1 MKKFTT
7 WILTLIILSTATL
20 GVNFAESSSNQKPKF
35 TDTAEIIIG
44 SNEIYH
50 NDQAYLALSK
60 NQVIKGTTYVSL
72 RALCDVLKLNVHYDG
87 LSKTFTLT
95 DAYRTYSFVLE
106 SSTYTF
112 NGQTFNFVN
121 DKPLSIDGVLMMPLK
136 QFTAHYKVYL
146 TPSKGNRRITMNW
159 NTFSPS
165 QFSIKQTKIHATQTQ
180 VSFVDEF
187 SKFSGKMVL
196 DELWTGRFDVFP
208 EAGTYTIT
216 RSVLTDD
223 GVWQPPYALTVEVL
237 PKNQP
242 PVAEFKT
249 NKEVYRIGEPIKYYD
264 YSSDPESTIANKTW
278 TNNAAAFFEKGKY
291 DILLKVTDDM
301 GQVSETAKTIEVTD
315 EIMYSR
321 DEFNKIFTPVGEK
334 YTFQGSIVPS
344 LERIRYTVLNTGYN
358 LFRSNSPESAKED
371 GIYYEDVF
379 SSPTRVLIH
388 HLNLQA
394 NPVKYYLI
402 ASNPTDKP
410 ISFTVPYSGV
420 GGPHKYITITGKIS
434 GTRYLESLEKP
445 NQTEI
450 ILKPNEKKI
459 ILTRMSSTEVP
470 NMQTISAHAD
480 VYTKAPLKLQMVIL
494 DSKKDVLENYDALT
508 PVARDAVHRRGT
520 FDNATKRITITERVG
535 DTPVRLSLSDGTR
548 DIKNK
553 GVDAMTGDVMENDGI
568 YGVVHEVI
576 LDRVAPNTVISINA
590 RGGAYSGSFRVNGK
604 IIEAT
609 KISHL
614 TNSNEAVIL
623 HRTGNQEE
631 RVEIYYIPASGSS
644 LPLALLLDQIPKL
657 KS

>member
-1 MKKFTT
+1 MKKFTA

-20 GVNFAESSSNQKPKF
+20 GLTFAESTDAKKPKF
-35 TDTAEIIIG
+35 TDTAQIIIG

-60 NQVIKGTTYVSL
+60 NQVLKGTTYVSL
-72 RALCDVLKLNVHYDG
+72 RALCDVLKLNVNYDG
-87 LSKTFTLT
+87 ISKTFTLT

-112 NGQTFNFVN
+112 NGQTFSFGKN
-121 DKPLSIDGVLMMPLK
+121 KPLSMDGVLMMPLK
-136 QFTAHYKVYL
+136 TFTSHFNVYL
-146 TPSKGNRRITMNW
+146 TPSKGNRMITMNW

-165 QFSIKQTKIHATQTQ
+165 QFSIKQSKIHATQTK

-187 SKFSGKMVL
+187 SKFSGKVVI

-223 GVWQPPYALTVEVL
+223 GVWQPPYAVTVEVL
-237 PKNQP
+237 PKNQAP
-242 PVAEFKT
+242 IADFKT
-249 NKEVYRIGEPIKYYD
+249 NKDIYRIGEPIKYYD
-264 YSSDPESTIANKTW
+264 YSSDPENALENKSW
-278 TNNAAAFFEKGKY
+278 TNNAPAFFEKGKY
-291 DILLKVTDDM
+291 NISLKVTDDM
-301 GQVSETAKTIEVTD
+301 GQVSEMVKTVEVT
-315 EIMYSR
+315 EEVLYTR

-334 YTFQGSIVPS
+334 YTFQGSIVPK
-344 LERIRYTVLNTGYN
+344 LERIRYTVVNTGYN
-358 LFRSNSPESAKED
+358 LFRSNSPESANED
-371 GIYYEDVF
+371 GIYYEDVVN
-379 SSPTRVLIH
+379 SPTRVLIH
-388 HLNLQA
+388 HLNLQQ

-450 ILKPNEKKI
+450 TLEPNEKKI
-459 ILTRMSSTEVP
+459 ILTRMSSTAVP

-480 VYTKAPLKLQMVIL
+480 VYTSAPLKLQMVIL
-494 DSKKDVLENYDALT
+494 DSKKDVLANYDSLK

-535 DTPVRLSLSDGTR
+535 DVPVRLSLSDGTR

-576 LDRVAPNTVISINA
+576 LETVAPNTVISINA
-590 RGGAYSGSFRVNGK
+590 RGGVYSGTFRVNGK
-604 IIEAT
+604 NIETT
-609 KISHL
+609 KTSHL

-623 HRTGNQEE
+623 HRTGSQEE